1 MPVSREQNIGVL
13 FALAAYGFWGLV
25 PFYFKAVG
33 NVSALE
39 ILSHRIIWSVPMT
52 AILIVLAR
60 DWAKLREALDSPGVL
75 KTLFITAL
83 LVASNWLT
91 FIYAV
96 NTGRVLQA
104 SLGYYICPLVN
115 VLLGVFFL
123 KERLRPLQ
131 ILSVLFAAAGTA
143 ILTIHYGRFPW
154 IALFLAFSFSI
165 YGLLRKTIR
174 IESVNGLFVETTLI
188 FPFAAGYLVYLVIH
202 GGISFGAADHRTTL
216 LLILAGAVTTFP
228 LVWFT
233 SAARRLQYK
242 TMGLL
247 QYIAPSLMFL
257 LAVFRYG
264 EPFTVINLLTFG
276 CIWTGLAIY
285 LFDTLLLQRDQYV

>member
-1 MPVSREQNIGVL
+1 LPVSREQNIGVL
-13 FALAAYGFWGLV
+13 FAIAAYGFWGLV

-33 NVSALE
+33 HVSALE

-52 AILIVLAR
+52 VILIILAR
-60 DWAKLREALDSPGVL
+60 DWAKLMESLASPGVL
-75 KTLFITAL
+75 RTLFITAL
-83 LVASNWLT
+83 LVASNWLI

-115 VLLGVFFL
+115 VLLGVIFL
-123 KERLRPLQ
+123 KERLRPFQ

-143 ILTIHYGRFPW
+143 ILTIHYGKFPW

-188 FPFAAGYLVYLVIH
+188 FPFAAGYIIYLGIRGGLCFGVI
-202 GGISFGAADHRTTL
+202 DYRTTL
-216 LLILAGAVTTFP
+216 LLVLAGAVTTFP

-264 EPFTVINLLTFG
+264 EPFTAINLMTFG
-276 CIWTGLAIY
+276 CIWTGLVIY
-285 LFDTLLLQRDQYV
+285 VFDTLLLQREQYV